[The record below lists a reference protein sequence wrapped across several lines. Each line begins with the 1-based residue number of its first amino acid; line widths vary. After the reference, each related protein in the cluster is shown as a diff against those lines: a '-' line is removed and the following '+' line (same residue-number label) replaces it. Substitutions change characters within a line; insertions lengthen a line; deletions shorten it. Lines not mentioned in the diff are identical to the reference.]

1 MLTSYFW
8 SGDAIRSRRVSDVVL
23 SGTLDVPAP
32 SARLLADWQRETSSR
47 LVLEPGDVEAM
58 PLARTQAR
66 WPDYTR
72 CVQTMSNWTCTLGLP
87 TVLASSDVAL
97 MACRGAK
104 YHHDG
109 EQYGGAAFC
118 NLFLSEDKGL
128 DLHFPSTGHRI
139 PLTRGTAV
147 IFDTGQPH
155 GVIQR
160 RSSSFSAAD
169 FPPDQDCTQIF
180 LTWELPI
187 EDAHVRQALK
197 VVFDIARS
205 TALQL
210 DEGQVWLNGAP
221 ATVSPESGRWSRVDY
236 PEQIQAAEAKITEQD
251 GQQAGNSDVG
261 GTTANGT
268 SASGSVQHEST
279 PSPSSCV
286 GPASYCNLLFGN

>member
-1 MLTSYFW
+1 MRDMLTSYFW

-118 NLFLSEDKGL
+118 NLFLSEDKGQDVHFPLL
-128 DLHFPSTGHRI
+128 DLRI
-139 PLTRGTAV
+139 PLQRGSV
-147 IFDTGQPH
+147 LIFDTCQPH
-155 GVIQR
+155 AVIPR
-160 RSSSFSAAD
+160 GSSRFSAAD
-169 FPPDQDCTQIF
+169 FPANQDCTQLF

-187 EDAHVRQALK
+187 ENAHVARALK
-197 VVFDIARS
+197 IAFDSDGS
-205 TALQL
+205 TARDL
-210 DEGQVWLNGAP
+210 DEEQVRLHCERVGVCQETGAWQRY
-221 ATVSPESGRWSRVDY
+221 V
-236 PEQIQAAEAKITEQD
+236 AE
-251 GQQAGNSDVG
+251 
-261 GTTANGT
+261 
-268 SASGSVQHEST
+268 
-279 PSPSSCV
+279 
-286 GPASYCNLLFGN
+286 